1 MIRLSEPVGL
11 GQSIRKFAVDVR
23 QNSAWQEWLG
33 DGSSV
38 GPQVLL
44 RGKPVLAG
52 GVRVRNPGGR
62 GGPVPGRGLAL
73 ARAGLSAR
81 CNVQALDTRH
91 GDDRPLQKAR
101 RVLGL
106 ASSGRD
112 KPLGRLSIPA
122 KDFVSIPQ
130 KRQPP

>member
-1 MIRLSEPVGL
+1 LILPGARRFSVIRLSEPVGL

-52 GVRVRNPGGR
+52 GGACAILEAAAGPCQAEVSLWLGPG
-62 GGPVPGRGLAL
+62 
-73 ARAGLSAR
+73 
-81 CNVQALDTRH
+81 
-91 GDDRPLQKAR
+91 
-101 RVLGL
+101 
-106 ASSGRD
+106 
-112 KPLGRLSIPA
+112 
-122 KDFVSIPQ
+122 
-130 KRQPP
+130 